1 MEIFIAFFENL
12 PTTYKLAWVLACLTT
27 VWVLEWLAPLFHHD
41 YKKVKHDGV
50 NLVFFSFTAII
61 NIAVGVLSVGIFV
74 WIASA
79 NIGLLNYIT
88 LPVWAELIIAVLFL
102 DFVAQY
108 LVHYLLHRVK
118 WMWKFH
124 MIHHSDTKVDATTGT
139 RHHPGDF
146 LLRELFGLVTA
157 VVIGIPVAYFAFYRI
172 ATVFFTY
179 FTHAN
184 INIPKW
190 LDKPISFLFV
200 TPNVHKFHH
209 HFERPW
215 TDTNFGNI
223 FSIWDRIFGTF
234 VYDDPKKI
242 KYGLD
247 VLDDKNDEDVMF
259 QLKIPFNKSIKT
271 DY

>member
-1 MEIFIAFFENL
+1 MDQFIAYFETL
-12 PTTYKLAWVLACLTT
+12 PTAHKLAWVVTCLVF
-27 VWVLEWLAPLFHHD
+27 VWILEALVPLVHHE
-41 YKKVKHDGV
+41 YKKVRHDGV
-50 NLVFFSFTAII
+50 NLVFFLFTAVI
-61 NIAVGVLSVGIFV
+61 NIGVGILSVGVFV
-74 WIASA
+74 WIADS
-79 NIGLLNYIT
+79 NFGLLNWIE
-88 LPVWAELIIAVLFL
+88 LPVWAELLIAVMFL
-102 DFVAQY
+102 DLVAQY
-108 LVHYLLHRVK
+108 VVHYLLHRVK

-146 LLRELFGLVTA
+146 VLRELFGLATA
-157 VVIGIPVAYFAFYRI
+157 VIIGIPVAYFAFYRI

-179 FTHAN
+179 ITHAN
-184 INIPKW
+184 IVLPSW
-190 LDKPISFLFV
+190 LDKTLSYVFI

-223 FSIWDRIFGTF
+223 FSIWDRVFGTF
-234 VYDDPKKI
+234 VYDDPRKI

-247 VLDDKNDEDVMF
+247 VLEGKNDEDILY
-259 QLKIPFNKSIKT
+259 QLKVPFDKSIKT